1 MQLSFLMDTKTN
13 YVTRLRRSKG
23 VIGPEVLFKGSMLLK
38 SKKDHFLANE
48 KNEQKFINFLS
59 EKLQSLD
66 GVKKAKYC
74 VTHVIGEGTD
84 ILVLLC
90 HYADVD
96 IFDLI
101 FRSDKAVKTDTNKKS
116 KE

>member
-59 EKLQSLD
+59 EKLQFQ
-66 GVKKAKYC
+66 GVQTLHSKGAA
-74 VTHVIGEGTD
+74 D
-84 ILVLLC
+84 LLI
-90 HYADVD
+90 A
-96 IFDLI
+96 LT
-101 FRSDKAVKTDTNKKS
+101 A
-116 KE
+116 